1 MNNKVHSP
9 LVSLYWDY
17 QNVHVNRFNP
27 FLARYCQTFAHL
39 HGDLIRQ
46 RVYAYWRQEKLAC
59 EQRLHELNFDCI
71 DVPKTEKQSVDQ
83 KLIADCERELYST
96 LSADILI
103 LITGDGDYINIVRQ
117 WKAKG
122 KKVIIFANSKNAKQK
137 LVNLA
142 DEYYFVDKKL
152 PELFEVKTKIMQL
165 A

>member
-17 QNVHVNRFNP
+17 QNVRVNRFNP
-27 FLARYCQTFAHL
+27 YLARYCQTFANL
-39 HGDLIRQ
+39 QGDLFRQ
-46 RVYAYWRQEKLAC
+46 RIYANWRQEKLAC
-59 EQRLHELNFDCI
+59 EQRLHELNYDCI
-71 DVPKTEKQSVDQ
+71 DVPTTEKQSVDK
-83 KLIADCERELYST
+83 KLIADCQKELNST

-137 LVNLA
+137 LLDLA
-142 DEYYFVDKKL
+142 NEHYFVDEKL
-152 PELFEVKTKIMQL
+152 PELFEVKT
-165 A
+165 